1 MHKDR
6 DLATP
11 FTILC
16 ITGFLAIFSST
27 ISKSPVLPLFAA
39 HLGAGPSG
47 VGMVAA
53 VSAFTGIIASIPAGM
68 LSDRWGRKRMVV
80 IASVVF
86 GTAPFLYLFVTNI
99 WQLAI
104 VRFYHGFATA
114 LFIPVSMALISD
126 LFHDGRGERLGWFS
140 TSTLLGRFAAPI
152 AGGTLLGLFAAHPA
166 FGFRAVYIVSGATGA
181 AALVLALRMPATHE
195 GSRAHQNWPETWL
208 AFRSVISHRA
218 ILITA
223 LVEAAILFAYGTFE
237 TFLPLYAREHDIS
250 TYEIGVFLSAQ
261 VITLAVTKP
270 LMGRFSDRHGRRPQ
284 IITGA
289 LLGALS
295 IAAFSLASSFLPL
308 LVFSILF
315 GLSLSI
321 VTSATSA
328 YIADLSQKETHGSA
342 MGLLGSVMDIGH
354 TTGPLVAGIVASF
367 FGYRISFVSA
377 SVVLVLAS
385 LLFSVTMFHS
395 RHETNP

>member
-1 MHKDR
+1 MHKDHE
-6 DLATP
+6 LATP
-11 FTILC
+11 FFILC

-27 ISKSPVLPLFAA
+27 ISKSPVLPLFAT

-68 LSDRWGRKRMVV
+68 LSDRWGRKRMLV
-80 IASVVF
+80 ISSVVF
-86 GTAPFLYLFVTNI
+86 GTAPFLYLFVTTI

-126 LFHDGRGERLGWFS
+126 MFSNKRGERLGWFS
-140 TSTLLGRFAAPI
+140 TSTLLGRFGAPI
-152 AGGTLLGLFAAHPA
+152 AGGTLLGVFAGDPDVS
-166 FGFRAVYIVSGATGA
+166 FRAVYLVCGA
-181 AALVLALRMPATHE
+181 AGALTLLLSFRIPATHE
-195 GSRAHQNWPETWL
+195 KSRTQQSWTETLL
-208 AFRSVISHRA
+208 AFRSVVSHRA

-237 TFLPLYAREHDIS
+237 TFIPLYAREHGIS
-250 TYEIGVFLSAQ
+250 TYEIGIFLSSQ
-261 VITLAVTKP
+261 VITLAITKP
-270 LMGRFSDRHGRRPQ
+270 VMGRFSDRHGRRPQ
-284 IITGA
+284 IIAGA

-295 IAAFSLASSFLPL
+295 IAAFSLASSFLPML
-308 LVFSILF
+308 AFSILF
-315 GLSLSI
+315 GLSLSV

-328 YIADLSQKETHGSA
+328 YIADLSRKETHGSA

-354 TTGPLVAGIVASF
+354 TTGPLAAGIVASS

-377 SVVLVLAS
+377 SVVLILAS
-385 LLFSVTMFHS
+385 SLFSVTMLNS

>member
-1 MHKDR
+1 M
-6 DLATP
+6 TP
-11 FTILC
+11 FFILN

-27 ISKSPVLPLFAA
+27 ISKSPVLPLFAT

-68 LSDRWGRKRMVV
+68 LSDRWGRRRML
-80 IASVVF
+80 IISSLVF
-86 GTAPFLYLFVTNI
+86 ATAPFLYLFVTNI
-99 WQLAI
+99 WQLAV

-114 LFIPVSMALISD
+114 LFVPVSMALISD
-126 LFHDGRGERLGWFS
+126 LYLSSRGEKLGWFS

-152 AGGTLLGLFAAHPA
+152 AGGTLLGVFAAHPA
-166 FGFRAVYIVSGATGA
+166 YSFTAVYIVCGA
-181 AALVLALRMPATHE
+181 AGAGALVLALWIPATHKD
-195 GSRAHQNWPETWL
+195 SRPHQNWTETL
-208 AFRSVISHRA
+208 QAFRSVISHRA
-218 ILITA
+218 ILITS

-237 TFLPLYAREHDIS
+237 TFIPLYAREHGIS
-250 TYEIGVFLSAQ
+250 TYQIGIFLSSQ
-261 VITLAVTKP
+261 ILILAITKP
-270 LMGRFSDRHGRRPQ
+270 IMGRFSDRHGRRSQ
-284 IITGA
+284 IIAGS

-295 IAAFSLASSFLPL
+295 IAAFSLSSSFLPL

-328 YIADLSQKETHGSA
+328 YIADLSRKETHGSA

-354 TTGPLVAGIVASF
+354 TTGPLAAGIIASS
-367 FGYRISFVSA
+367 FGYRLSFIGA
-377 SVVLVLAS
+377 ALVLVSAS
-385 LLFSVTMFHS
+385 LLFSVAML
-395 RHETNP
+395 RPRAEL

>member
-1 MHKDR
+1 M
-6 DLATP
+6 TP
-11 FTILC
+11 FIVLC

-27 ISKSPVLPLFAA
+27 ISKSPMLPLFAT

-47 VGMVAA
+47 VGMVAS
-53 VSAFTGIIASIPAGM
+53 VSAFTGIIASIPAGL
-68 LSDRWGRKRMVV
+68 LSDRWGRKRML
-80 IASVVF
+80 IISSIVF
-86 GTAPFLYLFVTNI
+86 STAPFLYLFVTNI

-126 LFHDGRGERLGWFS
+126 MFSNKRGEQLGWFS

-152 AGGTLLGLFAAHPA
+152 AGGTLLGVFAAHPA
-166 FGFRAVYIVSGATGA
+166 YSFTAVYIVCGTAGALT
-181 AALVLALRMPATHE
+181 LLLSLSMPATHE
-195 GSRAHQNWPETWL
+195 KNKTHKNWTETL
-208 AFRSVISHRA
+208 QAFRAVISHRA

-237 TFLPLYAREHDIS
+237 TFIPLYAREKGIS
-250 TYEIGVFLSAQ
+250 TYEIGIFLSSQ
-261 VITLAVTKP
+261 ILTLALTKP
-270 LMGRFSDRHGRRPQ
+270 VMGRFSDRHGRRPQ
-284 IITGA
+284 IIAGA

-295 IAAFSLASSFLPL
+295 IAAFSFSFAFLPL
-308 LVFSILF
+308 LIYSIFF

-328 YIADLSQKETHGSA
+328 YIADLSREETHGSA

-354 TTGPLVAGIVASF
+354 TTGPLVAGIAASA
-367 FGYRISFVSA
+367 FGFRIAFVSA

-385 LLFSVTMFHS
+385 LLFTVTMFHS
-395 RHETNP
+395 RSETAP

>member
-1 MHKDR
+1 M
-6 DLATP
+6 TP
-11 FTILC
+11 FFILC

-27 ISKSPVLPLFAA
+27 ISKSPVLPLFAT

-53 VSAFTGIIASIPAGM
+53 VSAFTGIIASIPAGL
-68 LSDRWGRKRMVV
+68 LSDRWGRKRML
-80 IASVVF
+80 IISSLVF
-86 GTAPFLYLFVTNI
+86 ATAPFLYLFVSNI
-99 WQLAI
+99 WQLAA

-126 LFHDGRGERLGWFS
+126 LYQSSRGEKLGWFS

-152 AGGTLLGLFAAHPA
+152 AGGTLLGVFAAHPA
-166 FGFRAVYIVSGATGA
+166 YSFTAVYSVCGAAGA
-181 AALVLALRMPATHE
+181 AALVLALKIPATHKD
-195 GSRAHQNWPETWL
+195 SRPHQNWTETL
-208 AFRSVISHRA
+208 QAFRSVISHRA
-218 ILITA
+218 ILITS

-237 TFLPLYAREHDIS
+237 TFIPLYAREHGIS
-250 TYEIGVFLSAQ
+250 TYQIGIFLSSQ
-261 VITLAVTKP
+261 ILILAITKP
-270 LMGRFSDRHGRRPQ
+270 IMGRFSDRHGRRSQ
-284 IITGA
+284 IIAGS

-295 IAAFSLASSFLPL
+295 IAAFSLSSSFLPL

-328 YIADLSQKETHGSA
+328 YIADLSRKETHGSA

-354 TTGPLVAGIVASF
+354 TTGPLAAGIVASS
-367 FGYRISFVSA
+367 FGYRISFIGA
-377 SVVLVLAS
+377 ALVLVSAS
-385 LLFSVTMFHS
+385 LLFSVAML
-395 RHETNP
+395 RPRAEI

>member
-1 MHKDR
+1 M
-6 DLATP
+6 TP
-11 FTILC
+11 FFILC

-27 ISKSPVLPLFAA
+27 ISKSPVLPLFAT

-47 VGMVAA
+47 VGILAA

-68 LSDRWGRKRMVV
+68 LSDRWGRKRML
-80 IASVVF
+80 IISSAVF
-86 GTAPFLYLFVTNI
+86 GTAPFLYLFVTTI

-126 LFHDGRGERLGWFS
+126 MFNNKRGEQLGWFS

-152 AGGTLLGLFAAHPA
+152 AGGTLLGVFAAHPA
-166 FGFRAVYIVSGATGA
+166 YSFTAVYIVCGTAGALT
-181 AALVLALRMPATHE
+181 LLLSLWMPATHE
-195 GSRAHQNWPETWL
+195 ESRTHQNWAETIM
-208 AFRSVISHRA
+208 AFRSVITHRA

-223 LVEAAILFAYGTFE
+223 MVEAAILFAYGTFE
-237 TFLPLYAREHDIS
+237 TFIPLYAREHGIS
-250 TYEIGVFLSAQ
+250 TYEIGIFLSSQ
-261 VITLAVTKP
+261 ILTLAITKP
-270 LMGRFSDRHGRRPQ
+270 VMGRFSDKHGRRQQ
-284 IITGA
+284 IIAGA
-289 LLGALS
+289 MLGALS
-295 IAAFSLASSFLPL
+295 IAAFSLSSSFLPL
-308 LVFSILF
+308 LACSILF

-328 YIADLSQKETHGSA
+328 YIADLSRKETHGSA

-354 TTGPLVAGIVASF
+354 TTGPLAAGIVAGF
-367 FGYRISFVSA
+367 FGFKIAFVSA

-385 LLFSVTMFHS
+385 LLFTVTMFHS
-395 RHETNP
+395 RSETAP

>member
-1 MHKDR
+1 M
-6 DLATP
+6 TP

-27 ISKSPVLPLFAA
+27 ISKSPVLPLFAS

-68 LSDRWGRKRMVV
+68 LSDRLGRRRML
-80 IASVVF
+80 ILSSVVF
-86 GTAPFLYLFVTNI
+86 GTAPFFYLLVTTI

-114 LFIPVSMALISD
+114 LFVPVSMALIAD
-126 LFHDGRGERLGWFS
+126 LFHNERGERLGWFS
-140 TSTLLGRFAAPI
+140 TSTLLGRFVAPI
-152 AGGTLLGLFAAHPA
+152 AGGTLLGVFAAHPA
-166 FGFRAVYIVSGATGA
+166 YSFTAVYIVCGA
-181 AALVLALRMPATHE
+181 AGALTLLLSLWIPATHE
-195 GSRAHQNWPETWL
+195 ESRTHQNWAETISAL
-208 AFRSVISHRA
+208 RSVITHRA

-223 LVEAAILFAYGTFE
+223 MVEAAILFAYGTFE
-237 TFLPLYAREHDIS
+237 TFIPLYAREQGIS
-250 TYEIGVFLSAQ
+250 TYEIGIFISAQ
-261 VITLAVTKP
+261 ILTLAITKP
-270 LMGRFSDRHGRRPQ
+270 LMGRFSDRHGRQPQ
-284 IITGA
+284 IIAGA

-295 IAAFSLASSFLPL
+295 IAAFSLSSSFLPL
-308 LVFSILF
+308 LICSILF

-328 YIADLSQKETHGSA
+328 YIADRSKRETHGSA

-354 TTGPLVAGIVASF
+354 TTGPLVAGIAASS
-367 FGYRISFVSA
+367 FGYKISFVSA

-395 RHETNP
+395 RHET

>member
-1 MHKDR
+1 MINKDR
-6 DLATP
+6 TLAAP

-27 ISKSPVLPLFAA
+27 ISKSPVLPLFAT

-53 VSAFTGIIASIPAGM
+53 VSAFTGIIASIPAGI
-68 LSDRWGRKRMVV
+68 LSDRWGRKRMLI
-80 IASVVF
+80 IASVAF

-126 LFHDGRGERLGWFS
+126 LFHDERGERLGWFS

-152 AGGTLLGLFAAHPA
+152 AGGTLLAVFAADPA
-166 FGFRAVYIVSGATGA
+166 FSFRAVYIVCGTAGA

-195 GSRAHQNWPETWL
+195 QGRDRQNWAETL
-208 AFRSVISHRA
+208 QAFRSVITHRA

-223 LVEAAILFAYGTFE
+223 MVEAAILFAYGTFE
-237 TFLPLYAREHDIS
+237 TFMPLYAREHGIS
-250 TYEIGVFLSAQ
+250 TYEIGIFLSSQ
-261 VITLAVTKP
+261 ILTLAITKP
-270 LMGRFSDRHGRRPQ
+270 VMGRFSDQHGRRPQ
-284 IITGA
+284 IIAGA
-289 LLGALS
+289 LLGAFS
-295 IAAFSLASSFLPL
+295 IAAFSLSSSFLPL
-308 LVFSILF
+308 LAFSILF
-315 GLSLSI
+315 GLSLSV

-328 YIADLSQKETHGSA
+328 YIADLSNRETHGSA

-354 TTGPLVAGIVASF
+354 TTGPLAAGIVAAA

-377 SVVLVLAS
+377 SAVLVLAS
-385 LLFSVTMFHS
+385 LLFSVTMFLSH
-395 RHETNP
+395 HKN